1 MKNPKSIPHPNITQ
15 VKIIQNK
22 NNFPISWLNKQAFCE
37 YGIYLENVKGIEAKP
52 TKAMMEGTREHSV
65 LESKFKK
72 DAEPATFQEML
83 ETSRTAEIF
92 SRELPVMSARYGIRG
107 FIDEVWMTPDEFIII
122 DDKPGNKAYPS
133 SINQVYG
140 YCLAFK
146 DNLPEERRIVAS
158 LRERGTDNIFWSSY
172 FDDAAEKNV
181 VELVD
186 RVQQLLM
193 GSIAYIPTKNPRKCR
208 SCRFN
213 SRCDRKA
220 NF

>member
-1 MKNPKSIPHPNITQ
+1 MKTHRSTPHPHISQ

-37 YGIYLENVKGIEAKP
+37 YGIYLENVKGVKAKP
-52 TKAMMEGTREHSV
+52 TKAMVEGTREHFV
-65 LESKFKK
+65 LESEFKK
-72 DAEPATFQEML
+72 DAEPASFEEML
-83 ETSRTAEIF
+83 ETSKSVEIF
-92 SRELPVMSARYGIRG
+92 SRELPIISARYGIRG

-146 DNLPEERRIVAS
+146 DNLHEPRSIIAS

-172 FDDAAEKNV
+172 FDQTAEKIIIEKVN
-181 VELVD
+181 
-186 RVQQLLM
+186 RVHRLLS
-193 GSIAYIPTKNPRKCR
+193 GSIDYIPTKNPNKCR

-213 SRCDRKA
+213 TMCDRKA
-220 NF
+220 DF